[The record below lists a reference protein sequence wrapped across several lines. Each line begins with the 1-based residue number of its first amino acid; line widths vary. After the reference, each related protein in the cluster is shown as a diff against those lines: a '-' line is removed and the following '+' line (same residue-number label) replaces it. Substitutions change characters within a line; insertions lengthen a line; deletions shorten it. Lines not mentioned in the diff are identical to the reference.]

1 MVKKQVAAL
10 SCVCADIFPELNE
23 IRPGGEALNFA
34 LAASRDADVQAHVL
48 GAIGEDD
55 CGAAIRAR
63 LRDSAVDDTHLHT
76 CPGVTASHR
85 IHLTPEGDRYF
96 KPNAWTDGVYIDYRP
111 MWEDAALLSR
121 MNAVH
126 TTAVC
131 PALQDVL
138 RLHRKAGFLLSV
150 DFNDARQFEAWEEW
164 LDNLDVFFISGED
177 AILPLLALW
186 SERYDAV
193 FVATLAARGSVVFH
207 GGRRYETRAVPVE
220 KVVDTTGCGDSYQ
233 AGFMV
238 RYVRDRNIQAA
249 MENGS
254 RFAAETIGRLGGC

>member
-1 MVKKQVAAL
+1 MMEKQMAAL

-34 LAASRDADVQAHVL
+34 LAASRDAGVRAHVL

-55 CGAAIRAR
+55 CGMAIRAR
-63 LRDSAVDDTHLHT
+63 LRDSVVDDTHLHT
-76 CPGVTASHR
+76 RPGVTASHR
-85 IHLTPEGDRYF
+85 IHLTADGDRYF
-96 KPNAWTDGVYIDYRP
+96 KPNAWTNGVYIDYRP
-111 MWEDAALLSR
+111 EGEDAALLRR
-121 MNAVH
+121 MDAVH
-126 TTAVC
+126 VTATC
-131 PALQDVL
+131 PVLQDVMRL
-138 RLHRKAGFLLSV
+138 RRESGFLLSV
-150 DFNDARQFEAWEEW
+150 DFNDARYFNAWEKW
-164 LDNLDVFFISGED
+164 LDDLDVFFISGED
-177 AILPLLALW
+177 AVLPRLAAW

-193 FVATLAARGSVVFH
+193 FVATLAARGSVAFH
-207 GGRRYETRAVPVE
+207 GGRRFDTQAVPVE

-254 RFAAETIGRLGGC
+254 RFASETIGRLGGC